1 MKIDHELIEQVTGIP
16 CLDSLMVET
25 LAFSNSTLPHTLTF
39 LDDQKFL
46 AEINNNSNIA
56 VVITTKALAE
66 FIQSGKHILISED
79 PRFDFYTLLN
89 KVGRSRYKQW
99 NSIISGTATI
109 HETAFVSPFNV
120 IIGNNTLIEPN
131 VTILND
137 VEIGDHCIVRSGSVI
152 GAEGFE
158 HKRTSK
164 GILSV
169 YHDGK
174 VIIGN
179 NVHIGALNAISKGF
193 SFRNTIIG
201 DDCKTDNLVHIAHA
215 VQIGKRGLFPASCM
229 IAGSVTIEDDVWIGP
244 NASVSSGLTIH
255 KNAYITLGS
264 VVTKNVPEG
273 EKVTGNFA
281 VPHRLFMA
289 NLKKTIENK

>member
-1 MKIDHELIEQVTGIP
+1 MKIDPELIEQVTGIP
-16 CLDSLMVET
+16 CQDSLVIET
-25 LAFSNSTLPHTLTF
+25 LAFSNSKHPNTLTF
-39 LDDQKFL
+39 LDDQRFL
-46 AEINNNSNIA
+46 AEVNGNGNITA
-56 VVITTKALAE
+56 VITTKALEQLIHADK
-66 FIQSGKHILISED
+66 QRLISDD

-89 KVGRSRYKQW
+89 KVGRSRHKQW
-99 NSIISGTATI
+99 NSIINSTATV
-109 HETAFVSPFNV
+109 HETAFISPYNV
-120 IIGNNTLIEPN
+120 IIGENTIIEPN
-131 VTILND
+131 VTILSD
-137 VEIGDHCIVRSGSVI
+137 VEIGDHCIIRSGSVI

-174 VIIGN
+174 VLIGN

-193 SFRNTIIG
+193 SFRDTIIG
-201 DDCKTDNLVHIAHA
+201 DDCKIDNLVHIAHA

-244 NASVSSGLTIH
+244 NASISSGLTIQ
-255 KNAYITLGS
+255 KNAYVTLGS
-264 VVTKNVPEG
+264 VVTKNVLEG

-281 VPHRLFMA
+281 VPHQLFLA